1 MRQYCLILK
10 REFYKLVNTL
20 LTMQLNVLDLKV
32 RIIRKL
38 VQWRKWG
45 GSHTEYILSG
55 LPSHL
60 RGGKMVRD
68 AIRELEKSE
77 WILPATKTGE
87 IHYSLNP
94 RKTEEILQFY
104 EQYCKRELESFEK

>member
-1 MRQYCLILK
+1 MGL
-10 REFYKLVNTL
+10 TL
-20 LTMQLNVLDLKV
+20 LQVKA

-45 GSHTEYILSG
+45 GSHTENILKG

-60 RGGKMVRD
+60 RGDKITKQV
-68 AIRELEKSE
+68 IKELERDE
-77 WILPATKTGE
+77 WIIPAKKTGE

-94 RKTEEILQFY
+94 NKTICLTSSCSLFSLQENIRVKISHKFGI
-104 EQYCKRELESFEK
+104 C

>member
-1 MRQYCLILK
+1 MNLII
-10 REFYKLVNTL
+10 N
-20 LTMQLNVLDLKV
+20 DIKV

-45 GSHTEYILSG
+45 ASHTENILKR

-60 RGGKMVRD
+60 RGDKITKK
-68 AIRELEKSE
+68 ALKELEKDK
-77 WILPATKTGE
+77 WIILAKKTGE

-94 RKTEEILQFY
+94 EKAKEIWQFY
-104 EQYCKRELESFEK
+104 EEHCGEI